1 MIRQYQYQRSRGLV
15 QAFRHVPKAS
25 NREDFQTEKTKVARK
40 ASIEK
45 NERRRELSAK
55 QEPLRRELRA
65 KIRNLTLSPEE
76 RAASQKKLNDLPRD
90 GSRMRVRNRCHETGR
105 PRGVYRDFMLS
116 RISFR
121 QLALSGQI
129 PGIVKASW

>member
-1 MIRQYQYQRSRGLV
+1 M
-15 QAFRHVPKAS
+15 
-25 NREDFQTEKTKVARK
+25 ARK

-45 NERRRELSAK
+45 NERRRALSSR

-65 KIRNLTLSPEE
+65 KVRNLELSPED
-76 RAASQKKLNDLPRD
+76 RAAAQKKLSELPRD

-121 QLALSGQI
+121 QLALAGQI